1 MSRAMFAKKH
11 IRALLQKLFVNVF
24 RLLWS
29 RRILPV
35 STDFGWSRGTPVGRF
50 YVNDF
55 VAEKAKGLS
64 GIILEFGEPRY
75 RHYFSNVEQY
85 KVVDVVAGPH
95 VDFVCDIHNVSS
107 MPQAFF
113 DVIVCTQVL
122 EHVERPEDALREL
135 RKLLKKDGR
144 LICTVPFLAHIH
156 YVPTDYY
163 RFSIDAITSA
173 LSRAGFE
180 VLDARN
186 SGNALV
192 TIGSLLGFSAQDFS
206 SSEMAVVDNLYPF
219 NILTFAR
226 PSPRASDGR

>member
-1 MSRAMFAKKH
+1 MAKQR
-11 IRALLQKLFVNVF
+11 IRQALQKLFINVF
-24 RLLWS
+24 RFLWA
-29 RRILPV
+29 RNILPV
-35 STDFGWSRGTPVGRF
+35 GTDFGWSRGTPIGRF
-50 YVNDF
+50 YVNNF
-55 VAEKAKGLS
+55 VAEKAQGL
-64 GIILEFGEPRY
+64 GGVILEFGEARY
-75 RHYFSNVEQY
+75 RDYFKDVEQY
-85 KVVDVVAGPH
+85 KVVDVVAGPN
-95 VDFVCDIHNVSS
+95 VDFVCDIHDVSS
-107 MPQAFF
+107 MPQTFF

-122 EHVERPEDALREL
+122 EHVERPEYALREL

-226 PSPRASDGR
+226 PSPLASDGR